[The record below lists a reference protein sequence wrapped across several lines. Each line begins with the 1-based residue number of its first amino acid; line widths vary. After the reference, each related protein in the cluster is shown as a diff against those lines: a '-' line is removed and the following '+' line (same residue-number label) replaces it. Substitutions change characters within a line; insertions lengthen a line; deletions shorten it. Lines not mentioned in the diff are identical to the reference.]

1 MFEFITNCASQ
12 KLAIHAKRTTVMQ
25 QDMHCLLDL
34 WKTIDPTCA
43 IGRDSALTTATR
55 EREAQAG
62 RRRLAKQVGKAREKA
77 AAARAQGRSLDR
89 RTIHFLNK
97 R

>member
-1 MFEFITNCASQ
+1 MP
-12 KLAIHAKRTTVMQ
+12 R
-25 QDMHCLLDL
+25 DMHCLLDL
-34 WKTIDPTCA
+34 WKTIDPTCT

-55 EREAQAG
+55 EREALAG
-62 RRRLAKQVGKAREKA
+62 RRRLAKQLAKAREMA
-77 AAARAQGRSLDR
+77 AAARAQGHSLDK